1 MTYKPH
7 IAILVPSP
15 DNHQHDER
23 WPGNFETL
31 AAPLRALGA
40 TVEPQPWIDGAAPE
54 ALLAYDRVLPL
65 LAWGYHL
72 RTQDWFERLSLWQDL
87 GVRLDHDPE
96 ILRWN
101 TSKAYLAELAAKGAP
116 VTPSLMVDGV
126 TEADL
131 AKAREQFQ
139 SRSLVI
145 KPQISAGAHKTLV
158 IQAHD
163 PLGSLPTG
171 PVILQPF
178 LPSVGEEGELSL
190 FYFGGVFSHA
200 VAKVA
205 KDGDFRVQPQYGG
218 ATTAFDPSPEA
229 REAAAT
235 VLAACGKDLTYAR
248 VDLIRC
254 LDGSLRLMELEV
266 IEPDLFL
273 AFAADGGAAYG
284 RAVLKSF
291 L

>member
-1 MTYKPH
+1 MTQAPQ

-40 TVEPQPWIDGAAPE
+40 KVVPEPWIDGAAPE
-54 ALLAYDRVLPL
+54 GLLAYDRVLPL

-72 RTQDWFERLSLWQDL
+72 RAKDWFERLTLWQGL
-87 GVRLDHDPE
+87 GVRLDHNPV

-101 TSKAYLAELAAKGAP
+101 TSKAYLIELAKRGAP
-116 VTPSLMVDGV
+116 VTPSLMVEDV
-126 TEADL
+126 TAADL
-131 AKAREQFQ
+131 IFARHQFQ
-139 SRSLVI
+139 TQTLVI
-145 KPQISAGAHKTLV
+145 KPQISAGAHQTLV
-158 IQAHD
+158 LRPEDALQ
-163 PLGSLPTG
+163 SLPSG

-178 LPSVGEEGELSL
+178 LPSVGQEGELSL

-205 KDGDFRVQPQYGG
+205 QAGDFRVQPQYGG
-218 ATTAFDPSPEA
+218 ATTVLVPSPEA
-229 REAAAT
+229 LAAANA
-235 VLAACGKDLTYAR
+235 VLAASGHDLTYAR
-248 VDLIRC
+248 VDLIRG
-254 LDGSLRLMELEV
+254 LDGALGLMELEI

-273 AFAADGGAAYG
+273 AFAPDGGSAYAKAILRG
-284 RAVLKSF
+284 LA
-291 L
+291 

>member
-1 MTYKPH
+1 MTHKPH

-40 TVEPQPWIDGAAPE
+40 TVEPQPWIDGAAPQ

-72 RTQDWFERLSLWQDL
+72 RTQDWFERLALWQDL
-87 GVRLDHDPE
+87 GVRLDHNPE

-101 TSKAYLAELAAKGAP
+101 TSKAYLAELAEKGAP

-131 AKAREQFQ
+131 VRACQQFQ
-139 SRSLVI
+139 SQTLVI
-145 KPQISAGAHKTLV
+145 KPQISAGAHQTLV
-158 IQAHD
+158 VRAGEPID
-163 PLGSLPTG
+163 RLPAG

-178 LPSVGEEGELSL
+178 LPAVGEEGELSL
-190 FYFGGVFSHA
+190 FFFDGQFSHA

-218 ATTAFDPSPEA
+218 ATTAFDPSLEA
-229 REAAAT
+229 LDAASA
-235 VLAACGKDLTYAR
+235 VLAASGRDLTYAR

-273 AFAADGGAAYG
+273 AFAPDGGAAYG
-284 RAVLKSF
+284 RAILKSF
-291 L
+291 T

>member
-1 MTYKPH
+1 MTSKPH

-23 WPGNFETL
+23 WPGNFEIL

-40 TVEPQPWIDGAAPE
+40 TVEPQPWIDGAPAE

-72 RTQDWFERLSLWQDL
+72 RTKDWFERRELWQDL
-87 GVRLDHDPE
+87 GVRLDHDPK
-96 ILRWN
+96 ILGWN
-101 TSKAYLAELAAKGAP
+101 TSK
-116 VTPSLMVDGV
+116 
-126 TEADL
+126 

-139 SRSLVI
+139 SQRLVI
-145 KPQISAGAHKTLV
+145 KPQISAGAHQTLV
-158 IQAHD
+158 VQDHD
-163 PLGSLPTG
+163 QLGSLPSG

-205 KDGDFRVQPQYGG
+205 RHGDFRVQPQYGG
-218 ATTAFDPSPEA
+218 ATTAIDPSPEA
-229 REAAAT
+229 RNAAAA
-235 VLAACGKDLTYAR
+235 VLAACGLDLTYAR

-273 AFAADGGAAYG
+273 AFAPDSGAAYG
-284 RAVLKSF
+284 RAILKLF

>member
-1 MTYKPH
+1 MTPKPH

-15 DNHQHDER
+15 DNHQHDQR
-23 WPGNFETL
+23 WPRNFETL

-65 LAWGYHL
+65 LAWGYHFRAL
-72 RTQDWFERLSLWQDL
+72 DWFERLALWQDL

-96 ILRWN
+96 VLRWN

-116 VTPSLMVDGV
+116 VTPSMMVNGV

-131 AKAREQFQ
+131 GKAREQFQ

-145 KPQISAGAHKTLV
+145 KPQISAGAHQTFVVKE
-158 IQAHD
+158 HGR
-163 PLGSLPTG
+163 LGSLPTG

-190 FYFGGVFSHA
+190 FYFGGTFSHA

-218 ATTAFDPSPEA
+218 ATTVFDPSLEA
-229 REAAAT
+229 REAAAM
-235 VLAACGKDLTYAR
+235 VLAACGRDLTYAR

-254 LDGSLRLMELEV
+254 LDGRLRLMELEV

-273 AFAADGGAAYG
+273 AFAPDGGAAYG
-284 RAVLKSF
+284 RAILKSF